1 MKIVETEKFK
11 NELRDIV
18 LFIKKDNKNASI
30 RFVENLRSGISDL
43 VVFPYKYRQSVYF
56 ENHTVRDMI
65 FRGYTI
71 VYEVF
76 EDRIEV
82 LSIFNQNKPVN

>member
-1 MKIVETEKFK
+1 MNIVETEKFK
-11 NELRDIV
+11 NELRDIA

-30 RFVENLRSGISDL
+30 RFVENLRSGIYDL
-43 VVFPYKYRQSVYF
+43 VVFPYKYRQSIYF
-56 ENHTVRDMI
+56 ESKSVRDMI
-65 FRGYTI
+65 FHGYTI

-82 LSIFNQNKPVN
+82 LSIFNQNKPTK